1 MDGSANDTIGN
12 IYISLLGDSISKVVG
27 RPKLPPIALNRKIY
41 ASDGTA
47 IINTI

>member
-12 IYISLLGDSISKVVG
+12 TYISLLGDSISKVVG
-27 RPKLPPIALNRKIY
+27 RPKIQPIDLNRKKY